1 MNKLIAACL
10 FLAAF
15 QAILIYGDAAENK
28 QNNRL
33 IPIETTLFVNGRVNN
48 IMLIITDNKNQQYK
62 ITIKSGDQY
71 ECHHKSQQLKK
82 VVCYEIQAANTTLTQ
97 NDLNSY
103 AAFVF
108 NADQK
113 LEKYHFINIKHK
125 DAALNK
131 ARDLK
136 NETLFTEISEQTV
149 YNP

>member
-15 QAILIYGDAAENK
+15 QAILIYGNTENK

-33 IPIETTLFVNGRVNN
+33 IPIETTLLVNGRVNT
-48 IMLIITDNKNQQYK
+48 IMLIITDNKNQQYQVY
-62 ITIKSGDQY
+62 IRSGDQY
-71 ECHHKSQQLKK
+71 ECHHKPQQLKK
-82 VVCYEIQAANTTLTQ
+82 ITCYEILAANTTLTQ
-97 NDLNSY
+97 NDLNTY

-113 LEKYHFINIKHK
+113 LEKYNFIAIKDK
-125 DAALNK
+125 DMALNR
-131 ARDLK
+131 ARNLK

-149 YNP
+149 YKP